1 LNDRQLPIAASLR
14 PAAACAMLEVTEESP
29 MRLFAATVLLALA
42 TTPVA
47 ASKDV
52 PIPKKIPSPVSEETA
67 PTVTIRSTE
76 DGDRIEEYSEG
87 GKIYMVRVTPV
98 RGPPYTLYD
107 DDRNGRLDRASAD
120 ENAISPVY
128 WTIYEWD

>member
-1 LNDRQLPIAASLR
+1 
-14 PAAACAMLEVTEESP
+14 

-42 TTPVA
+42 TSPVA

-76 DGDRIEEYSEG
+76 DGDRVEEYSEG

>member
-1 LNDRQLPIAASLR
+1 MPLL
-14 PAAACAMLEVTEESP
+14 T
-29 MRLFAATVLLALA
+29 ATLLLALA
-42 TTPVA
+42 TAPA
-47 ASKDV
+47 AATTTKDV
-52 PIPKKIPSPVSEETA
+52 PIPKKVPSEVSESTA

-87 GKIYMVRVTPV
+87 GKIYMVRITPA
-98 RGPPYTLYD
+98 RGAPYTLYD
-107 DDRNGRLDRASAD
+107 DDRNGRLDRSSAD